1 LFEVNESIRWP
12 DYLAQLVPSN
22 DLTRM
27 LQQHLQNLEWLILE
41 LDLDTTF
48 TEFSSTKIGLE

>member
-1 LFEVNESIRWP
+1 
-12 DYLAQLVPSN
+12 
-22 DLTRM
+22 M